1 MGQEKIQINNQ
12 QKKKIL
18 TATLR
23 QKAKLILNALD
34 YKQHELSILICD
46 DHYIRE
52 LNRNYR
58 GVDKATNVLSF
69 PMQEGIPD
77 KEAEDSESYPKLLG
91 DVVIST
97 DTAQKEADEA
107 GITLNERIS
116 QLLVHG
122 ILHLI
127 GYDHEKSEKDKKD
140 MDDKSL
146 ELLEILE
153 PGKELDV
160 F

>member
-1 MGQEKIQINNQ
+1 LG
-12 QKKKIL
+12 
-18 TATLR
+18 
-23 QKAKLILNALD
+23 
-34 YKQHELSILICD
+34 YKQHELSILICQD
-46 DHYIRE
+46 DYIRE
-52 LNRNYR
+52 LNRGYR
-58 GVDKATNVLSF
+58 NVDKATNVLSF

-77 KEAEDSESYPKLLG
+77 KETENPKTYPNLLG

-107 GITLNERIS
+107 CISLNERIS
-116 QLLVHG
+116 QLLIHG

-127 GYDHEKSEKDKKD
+127 GYDHEKSEKDQKD
-140 MDDKSL
+140 MDEKSL

-153 PGKELDV
+153 PGKELAV